1 MLIKYMQEVPMEAS
15 KELNLV
21 LWINKVL
28 QATVEEL
35 S

>member
-1 MLIKYMQEVPMEAS
+1 MEETVMEAS
-15 KELNLV
+15 KGLNLV